1 MNRTAYRKK
10 TISEPQYIVKY
21 VDANNQQHEFKST
34 KIMLESHKKLMTNNR
49 YIKSF
54 SVQPISNKE

>member
-1 MNRTAYRKK
+1 MNRTTYRKK
-10 TISEPQYIVKY
+10 SLSEPPYIVKY

-34 KIMLESHKKLMTNNR
+34 KLMLESHKKLMQNNK

-54 SVQPISNKE
+54 SVQPINGKE

>member
-1 MNRTAYRKK
+1 MNRTTYRKK
-10 TISEPQYIVKY
+10 SLSEPQYIIKY

-34 KIMLESHKKLMTNNR
+34 KLMLESHKKLMQNNK

-54 SVQPISNKE
+54 SVQPITKE